1 MTDIDLLELIV
12 LANIML
18 IFLLFALYNFFISRI
33 QKQFFKMLE
42 ELSAGQE
49 YELNEIKKRLEKIE
63 KIENFVKILE
73 KYIEDNKK
81 AGK

>member
-1 MTDIDLLELIV
+1 
-12 LANIML
+12 
-18 IFLLFALYNFFISRI
+18 
-33 QKQFFKMLE
+33 MLE